1 MGCCFCRTLYGWD
14 ILITV
19 AISHDTTFYY
29 MVLSPIQ
36 RLDEVLKI
44 MNPPHDHEATTF
56 RRVDITNIL
65 KTSFEFTDKEANE
78 ISNQMPQIL
87 DKLTKDEYITF
98 DLDRYNRD
106 NEKFGGAAFKYYII
120 TFDGELFNQ
129 AGGYRQKFIDEA
141 EEKVNQ
147 ERQMER
153 MESNAVLLV
162 VWTRR
167 LAFATVIAVLL
178 LISWELVKHYCLRW
192 H

>member
-1 MGCCFCRTLYGWD
+1 
-14 ILITV
+14 
-19 AISHDTTFYY
+19 

-56 RRVDITNIL
+56 RRVDIINIL
-65 KTSFEFTDKEANE
+65 KTSFEFTDKEADE

-98 DLDRYNRD
+98 DLDKYNRD
-106 NEKFGGAAFKYYII
+106 NEKLNGAAFKYYII

-129 AGGYRQKFIDEA
+129 AGGYRQKSIDEA
-141 EEKVNQ
+141 EEKVNR
-147 ERQMER
+147 ERQMKR